1 MSVKIN
7 SLEIENVKRIK
18 AVKLEPSQNGLT
30 IIGGRNGQGKTS
42 VLDSIAW
49 ALGGNRKKPSQA
61 DREGSVNH
69 PYLKV
74 VLNNGLIVERKGKN
88 SSLTVTDPDGIK
100 GGQNLLDSFVEEL
113 AIDLPKFM
121 SSTSKEKADTLLQ
134 IIGLGEQLTKL
145 EYEEQEKY
153 NERLQIGR
161 IADQKKKYA
170 EELPHYD
177 DAPDDYLKASDLVKE
192 QQDILARNGENQRKR
207 GQAVQLKQQADNEF
221 YLINQK
227 QQEIQRLQNELLQ
240 LEQKHA
246 QTALDLETAYK
257 SAEQLQDES
266 TAELEASIA
275 EIESLNDKVR
285 TNISKSLAEEEAHK
299 YNQEYQ
305 VLTEKLDA
313 IRKAKTD
320 LLERADLPLPGLSVL
335 EGDLIYN
342 GQRWDNMSVSE
353 QLRVSTAIVR
363 KLQPNCGFVLI
374 DKLEQM
380 DIQTLNDFGAWLE
393 QENLQAIAARVT
405 TGEEATIIIED
416 GETVGEQV
424 IPFKEPSQKSIWKGG
439 F

>member
-342 GQRWDNMSVSE
+342 GQRWDNMSGSE

>member
-74 VLNNGLIVERKGKN
+74 ILNNGLIVERKGKN

-121 SSTSKEKADTLLQ
+121 SSTSREKADTLLQ
-134 IIGLGEQLTKL
+134 IIGVGEQLTKL
-145 EYEEQEKY
+145 EIEEQGKY

-207 GQAVQLKQQADNEF
+207 GQVVQLKQQVDNEL

-227 QQEIQRLQNELLQ
+227 QQEIQRLQNELLD

-257 SAEQLQDES
+257 SAEQLHDES

-275 EIESLNDKVR
+275 EIETLNDKVR

-305 VLTEKLDA
+305 VLTEQIDA

-342 GQRWDNMSVSE
+342 GQRWDNMSGSE

-380 DIQTLNDFGAWLE
+380 DLQTLNDFGAWLE

-416 GETVGEQV
+416 GETVSEQV
-424 IPFKEPSQKSIWKGG
+424 IPFKDSTQNTIWKGG